1 MSSYTRK
8 QYRLG
13 DVKPGMEVGKD
24 VLTDSGQIMLLEGIV
39 LTEAIIEGLDCWD
52 ISSIYIREKVVVK
65 EEPTPIKVEAPVK
78 VEIPLSENQQKFYN
92 NYDDTTNT
100 IKSAFENM
108 RYFKEAPL
116 EEMKELS
123 DNAIFPMLESI
134 GVINNLHM
142 VRRQNDYT
150 FHHSVNV
157 AVICGVL
164 GKWLGYT
171 KANLSDLVLAGLLH
185 DIGKTQIP
193 LEILNKPDK
202 LTAKEMEIMQTHT
215 TLGYKLIK
223 ENKILSPTI
232 LYAILQH
239 HERMDGSGYP
249 FKIKADK
256 IHDYAKII
264 AVADTYDAMTSNRVY
279 HSKVTPFAVVET
291 MAGEMYN
298 KLDPTICTVF
308 LNNVRNYFIGNTVKL
323 DDGRSAE
330 VVFLGQFM
338 GTRPTVCT
346 QDGEFIDLER
356 NKSIRIVELM
366 EA

>member
-8 QYRLG
+8 LYRLG

-39 LTEAIIEGLDCWD
+39 LTETIIEGLDCWD
-52 ISSIYIREKVVVK
+52 VSSIYIREKV
-65 EEPTPIKVEAPVK
+65 ESTERPAPTKVQAPVEVK
-78 VEIPLSENQQKFYN
+78 APLSEAQQKFYT

-116 EEMKELS
+116 QEMKELS

-134 GVINNLHM
+134 GIINNLHM

-171 KANLSDLVLAGLLH
+171 GGNLSDLVLAGLLH

-193 LEILNKPDK
+193 LEILDKPNK
-202 LTAKEMEIMQTHT
+202 LTTEEMQIMRTHT
-215 TLGYKLIK
+215 TLGYNLIK
-223 ENKILSPTI
+223 DNKILSPGI
-232 LYAILQH
+232 LYGILQH
-239 HERMDGSGYP
+239 HERIDGSGYP
-249 FKIKADK
+249 FKVKADK
-256 IHDYAKII
+256 IHDYAKIL

-279 HSKVTPFAVVET
+279 HTKVTPFAVVEA
-291 MAGEMYN
+291 MSGEMFN
-298 KLDPTICTVF
+298 RLDPHICTVF
-308 LNNVRNYFIGNTVKL
+308 LNNVRNYFIGNIVKL

-346 QDGEFIDLER
+346 KNGEFIDLEKHK
-356 NKSIRIVELM
+356 NIGIVELM